1 MENHKDHKDKK
12 MDHSKMNHD
21 KEDHSNLPADK
32 AGMMTKK
39 TIQTCLPARQGW
51 TIPVMTAMHQWEW
64 RDTTTIK

>member
-12 MDHSKMNHD
+12 MVH
-21 KEDHSNLPADK
+21 P
-32 AGMMTKK
+32 
-39 TIQTCLPARQGW
+39 CLPARQGW